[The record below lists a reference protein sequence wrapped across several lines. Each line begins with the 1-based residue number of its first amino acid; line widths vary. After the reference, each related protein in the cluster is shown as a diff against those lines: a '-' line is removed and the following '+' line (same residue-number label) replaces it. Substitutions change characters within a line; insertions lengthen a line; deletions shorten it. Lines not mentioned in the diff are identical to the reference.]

1 MIAAIRCEA
10 VKAARSLVGIIALVA
25 YVGGVTALC
34 SVVIALARSGDTQL
48 IAKLGSSVTDDWAG
62 LVSAAAQIAGAGG
75 FVASGV
81 VASWIFAR
89 EFADRTISRLF
100 ALPVSRGRIAI
111 AKTAVFALWNLA
123 AAVLILALLLIAGTA
138 LGLGAPSPDEW
149 AALVRIPVLVVLTAL
164 AVLPV
169 AVGGLDHGI
178 PPRGDRLGGRAPGG
192 DAGRRALGFR
202 RLDALRRAGPVGD
215 VGRSGRDNRSAGA
228 HGLRRC
234 CRPRRHRR
242 RVAPPAARPLS
253 RGPGHARVFG
263 PYVLRGAYRVRVPTG
278 AMVSREV
285 WSARSC
291 HM

>member
-123 AAVLILALLLIAGTA
+123 AAVLTLALLLIAGTA

-169 AVGGLDHGI
+169 AWVASITGSLLAAIGSAVGLLVVTQVGVLSGS
-178 PPRGDRLGGRAPGG
+178 GGWMPFAAPALWAMSGG
-192 DAGRRALGFR
+192 AAVTIGQLALTGCVGAVALAATVVVWR
-202 RLDALRRAGPVGD
+202 RLQLDR
-215 VGRSGRDNRSAGA
+215 
-228 HGLRRC
+228 
-234 CRPRRHRR
+234 
-242 RVAPPAARPLS
+242 
-253 RGPGHARVFG
+253 
-263 PYVLRGAYRVRVPTG
+263 
-278 AMVSREV
+278 
-285 WSARSC
+285 
-291 HM
+291 